1 MKLINVTTTAN
12 GQYSATF
19 TATDLADLI
28 HLLTAAG
35 GPTPNLIEALDRLDL
50 HMATAA
56 QKLAELEEAIDA
68 FDAREQEEDAADALT
83 KAEVIRLQGELAA
96 LQADLDAGKLTP
108 EMEARMD
115 ALIERIKASNV
126 IPDEVLPEA

>member
-1 MKLINVTTTAN
+1 MKLQNVTTTAD
-12 GQYSATF
+12 GHYAATF
-19 TATDLADLI
+19 LADDLADLI
-28 HLLTAAG
+28 HLLNAAG
-35 GPTPNLIEALDRLDL
+35 GTTLTDTLKRLETT
-50 HMATAA
+50 MATAA

-68 FDAREQEEDAADALT
+68 FDAREQAEDAADALT
-83 KAEVIRLQGELAA
+83 KAEVTRLQGELAA

-126 IPDEVLPEA
+126 IPDEVLPSEG